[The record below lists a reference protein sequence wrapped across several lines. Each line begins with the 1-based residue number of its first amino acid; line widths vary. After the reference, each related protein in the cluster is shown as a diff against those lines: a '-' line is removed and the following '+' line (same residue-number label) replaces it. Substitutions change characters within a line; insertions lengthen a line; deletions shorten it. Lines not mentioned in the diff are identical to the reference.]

1 MKIALSE
8 EMRNIDKAAAEVY
21 GLPEL
26 LLMESAGHRTA
37 QAMASLLQGVRDKS
51 ICVLAGSGNNGG
63 DALAASRYLQNMGA
77 KIKVFLTCEEAHLK
91 PAAARM
97 EKTAAQMGIEIHKL
111 EEDRDWNR
119 LHLALKFTDAVLD
132 GLLGTGFKVELKK
145 KILRIIEEV
154 NESQKKVLSI
164 DIP

>member
-77 KIKVFLTCEEAHLK
+77 KVKVFLTCEEAHLK

-97 EKTAAQMGIEIHKL
+97 EKTASIAPANASSMRK
-111 EEDRDWNR
+111 RR
-119 LHLALKFTDAVLD
+119 LQSTR
-132 GLLGTGFKVELKK
+132 T
-145 KILRIIEEV
+145 RRR
-154 NESQKKVLSI
+154 
-164 DIP
+164 P